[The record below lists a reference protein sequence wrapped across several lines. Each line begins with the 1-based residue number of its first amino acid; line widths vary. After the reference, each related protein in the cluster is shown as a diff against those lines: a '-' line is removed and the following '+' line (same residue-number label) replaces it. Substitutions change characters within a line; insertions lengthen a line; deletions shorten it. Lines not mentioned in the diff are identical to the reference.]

1 MAHQFVR
8 DPLRAEEADRLANA
22 CRSPEEKLIVWTLLD
37 TGLRVSE
44 LCALTLDNVQ
54 WQQRALRVA
63 GKGGPHGTRS
73 KQRVVPLSPRV
84 RTILEPYF
92 ALNDRWFVGTR
103 QAQKIVKRVA
113 NRAQLT
119 REVTPHVLR
128 HTWATL
134 ALQKG
139 LSLAAVQKILGH
151 ERLTTTAIYLN
162 LTDGHVLEEF
172 EAKW

>member
-8 DPLRAEEADRLANA
+8 EPLRAEEADRLANA

-73 KQRVVPLSPRV
+73 KQRVYQAIGTVPSFEPSAVDAL
-84 RTILEPYF
+84 LEQEGLAGLKP
-92 ALNDRWFVGTR
+92 VG
-103 QAQKIVKRVA
+103 
-113 NRAQLT
+113 
-119 REVTPHVLR
+119 R
-128 HTWATL
+128 HEPGYPAT
-134 ALQKG
+134 A
-139 LSLAAVQKILGH
+139 
-151 ERLTTTAIYLN
+151 
-162 LTDGHVLEEF
+162 
-172 EAKW
+172 